1 MYNVGYLRTHMSYQ
15 KYFFLMIKI
24 RIFIQNYLFYLK
36 FHHVKLLVVDDNP
49 INQKLLL
56 YSLKKE
62 FDIEL
67 ANNGLEAVNILAD
80 NSFDVVLMDLMMPV
94 MDGAEATLRIRES
107 DRHRNKYIPII
118 LLTTNDLENDRLRCM
133 ESGADDYLIK
143 PVNITNLID
152 TIDYHIKQKQEM
164 Y

>member
-1 MYNVGYLRTHMSYQ
+1 M
-15 KYFFLMIKI
+15 
-24 RIFIQNYLFYLK
+24 
-36 FHHVKLLVVDDNP
+36 KLLVVDDNP

-67 ANNGLEAVNILAD
+67 ANNGLEAVNILD
-80 NSFDVVLMDLMMPV
+80 DKSFDVVLMDLMMPV

-107 DRHRNKYIPII
+107 DRYRNKYIPII
-118 LLTTNDLENDRLRCM
+118 LLTTNDLEIDRLRCM

-143 PVNITNLID
+143 PVSINNLID
-152 TIDYHIKQKQEM
+152 TIDFHIKQKQEM